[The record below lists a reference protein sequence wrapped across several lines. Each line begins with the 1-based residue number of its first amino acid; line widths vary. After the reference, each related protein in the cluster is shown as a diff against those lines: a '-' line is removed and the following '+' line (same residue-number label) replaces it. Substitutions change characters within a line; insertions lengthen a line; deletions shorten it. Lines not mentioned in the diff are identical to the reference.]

1 MAIPERLK
9 DIVPIL
15 KDSYRGVDIR
25 AVLAKSKSENRWYY
39 TVLKIRL
46 TQDTAIKIQEIHDKK
61 ENELGSIDYDD
72 FKVVSDSIDIQQLDT
87 FLNGIQNGSIKLNR
101 IIARPRGT
109 EFQNIFDNLLV
120 VRNGMYSNEQV
131 S

>member
-1 MAIPERLK
+1 MTMAIPERLK

-72 FKVVSDSIDIQQLDT
+72 FKVV
-87 FLNGIQNGSIKLNR
+87 
-101 IIARPRGT
+101 
-109 EFQNIFDNLLV
+109 FDL
-120 VRNGMYSNEQV
+120 
-131 S
+131 